1 MSTLPINADVVCT
14 DGACGK
20 STAVVLNPVNRQAT
34 HIAIKD
40 KKLPDGGTRL
50 VPVSKIASAT
60 DKQITL
66 NCAIE
71 DVTKM
76 APFVVDDLIQETPE
90 DGADVEGGVYTS
102 QYVVNNT
109 GYDDIQEENIPDAEM
124 ALHSG
129 MGVEA
134 SDGKIGKLD
143 ALVLD
148 PKSGAVTALLM
159 RKGHLWGAKEITI
172 PVANVDFV
180 DAKTVYLKID
190 KAAVKA
196 LPTAKA

>member
-1 MSTLPINADVVCT
+1 MTTLPINADVVCT

-20 STAVVLNPVNRQAT
+20 STAVVLNPVSRLVT

-50 VPVSKIASAT
+50 VPVSKVASAT
-60 DKQITL
+60 AKQITL

-76 APFVVDDLIQETPE
+76 APFIVDDLIQETPE
-90 DGADVEGGVYTS
+90 DGAEVEGGVYTS
-102 QYVVNNT
+102 QYVINNT
-109 GYDDIQEENIPDAEM
+109 GYDDIQQESIPNDEM

-129 MGVEA
+129 MEVEA

-148 PKSGAVTALLM
+148 PKSGAVTDLLM
-159 RKGHLWGAKEITI
+159 RKGHLWGAKDITI
-172 PVANVDFV
+172 PMANVDVV
-180 DAKTVYLKID
+180 DGKTVYLKID

-196 LPTAKA
+196 LPATKA